1 MSTFGKKYLNY
12 WPYRFDEKITGDGCL
27 RWNKT
32 DKDFQLELL
41 KKWYP
46 IGMRG
51 KSILIGNTTGGNLI
65 EITGYIEHIWG
76 WNLDVDYVGSNYRKD
91 VHPIK
96 FIPEEEDRLRIL
108 RELRLDNL
116 LD

>member
-12 WPYRFDEKITGDGCL
+12 WSYRFNNIGTEIS
-27 RWNKT
+27 RWNRT
-32 DKDFQLELL
+32 DKDFQLVLL

-65 EITGYIEHIWG
+65 EITGYIEYMYG
-76 WNLDVDYVGSNYRKD
+76 WKSIY
-91 VHPIK
+91 
-96 FIPEEEDRLRIL
+96 
-108 RELRLDNL
+108 
-116 LD
+116 